1 MAAILGS
8 VPISGFVAPTD
19 STDIYATHD
28 EEYGRGGY
36 RSVATIVERDAIPVD
51 RRKEGM
57 KVYVNDTGTEYQL
70 IGGITDTDWTEVNS
84 STTATPCVNMEPTDL
99 ILFMRNGNLMSATI
113 EQFKC
118 VLSSIDAGGAIPI
131 CEANIS
137 DIIDGGFLSEAQTG
151 ALDGGESTQ
160 IIVSSV
166 DGGASN

>member
-57 KVYVNDTGTEYQL
+57 KVFVRDEDKEYQL
-70 IGGITDTDWTEVNS
+70 KGGIDNTHWELGVKFNIESLPDLDPVYLTDYVAVS
-84 STTATPCVNMEPTDL
+84 
-99 ILFMRNGNLMSATI
+99 RNGVMYKTTVRKLLN
-113 EQFKC
+113 
-118 VLSSIDAGGAIPI
+118 AI
-131 CEANIS
+131 
-137 DIIDGGFLSEAQTG
+137 
-151 ALDGGESTQ
+151 
-160 IIVSSV
+160 
-166 DGGASN
+166 GASGRKVTYNGEEVTYNGEEIVYS